1 MIGDGSRFSKREEFA
16 RTHALESAGLKDM
29 PRYMDR
35 SYRIMKGLFDRG
47 LAAVALLILFP
58 VFLIIS
64 VMIMIADGF
73 PVIFKQRRLGENN
86 QEFYIYKF
94 RTMRRDAEQILKSN
108 PALMEEYKRTFKIE
122 NDPRLLKFGKFL
134 RSTSLDELPQ
144 LINVVQGK
152 MSLVGPRPIVPQE
165 IEKYGENQNVYLAMK
180 PGCAG
185 LWQCSGRSD
194 LSYEERVALDV
205 EYFRSAR
212 MRIDLMILWKTVK
225 SVLKREGAR

>member
-1 MIGDGSRFSKREEFA
+1 MIGDGSRFSEREEFA
-16 RTHALESAGLKDM
+16 RKHALKSAGLSEM

-35 SYRIMKGLFDRG
+35 SYRIMKRLFDTG
-47 LAAVALLILFP
+47 LALIGLLILFP

-64 VMIMIADGF
+64 LMIVFSDGL

-86 QEFYIYKF
+86 KEFYIYKF

-122 NDPRLLKFGKFL
+122 NDPRLLRFGKFL

-144 LINVVQGK
+144 LFNVVQGK

-165 IEKYGENQNVYLAMK
+165 IEKYGKNENVYLAMK

-205 EYFRSAR
+205 EYFRTAKIRLDIS
-212 MRIDLMILWKTVK
+212 ILWRTVK